1 MDSRYEINIQLAL
14 EELEINELT
23 NLDAEYIKKQYHKLA
38 LKWHPDK
45 NADKEFATQKF
56 QKISE
61 AYEYLSSEL
70 HFIDDN
76 DLSEPFVSSFDSKE
90 SKIYVNLLST
100 FISSLLSGSYS
111 SNELFANIIKD
122 IVIGYKGL
130 TLSYLQTT
138 FSELDKQTVIEVYNF
153 LYKYKSI
160 LYISDDILELV
171 SLIIKEKCKN
181 DRVYILRP
189 LLKDVIENNIYK
201 LYVDEQLY
209 LVPLWHNELY
219 FDAPDGSEIIVLC
232 QPLLNDSVSI
242 DENNNIS
249 VTKVIHTSE
258 LIDLINNNK
267 FVSIEVGE
275 KWLSIPVSH
284 LYMKK
289 EQLYRFKGQGIS
301 QIYDASMYNVSVKS
315 DIIVTILLVE

>member
-1 MDSRYEINIQLAL
+1 MDSKYEINIQLAL

-23 NLDAEYIKKQYHKLA
+23 NCDAEYIKKQYHKLA

-45 NADKEFATQKF
+45 NADKELATQRF

-90 SKIYVNLLST
+90 SKIYVNLLTT

-138 FSELDKQTVIEVYNF
+138 FSELDKQTVIDVYNF

-201 LYVDEQLY
+201 LYVDERLY

-219 FDAPDGSEIIVLC
+219 FDAPHGSEIIVLC
-232 QPLLNDSVSI
+232 QPLLSESISI
-242 DENNNIS
+242 DENNNIC
-249 VTKVIHTSE
+249 VTKEIHASE

-275 KWLSIPVSH
+275 KWLSIPVSQ

-301 QIYDASMYNVSVKS
+301 QIYDGSMYNVSVKS
-315 DIIVTILLVE
+315 DIIVTVLLV

>member
-1 MDSRYEINIQLAL
+1 MDSKYEINIQLAL

-23 NLDAEYIKKQYHKLA
+23 NLDTNYIKKQYHKLA

-45 NADKEFATQKF
+45 NVDKEFATQKF

-61 AYEYLSSEL
+61 AYEYLSNEL

-76 DLSEPFVSSFDSKE
+76 DLSETFVSSFDSKE

-111 SNELFANIIKD
+111 SNKLFANIIKD

-160 LYISDDILELV
+160 LYVSDDILELV
-171 SLIIKEKCKN
+171 SLIVKEKCKN

-189 LLKDVIENNIYK
+189 LLKDVVENNIYK

-219 FDAPDGSEIIVLC
+219 FDGPDGSEIIVLC
-232 QPLLNDSVSI
+232 QPLLSESISI
-242 DENNNIS
+242 DENNNIC
-249 VTKVIHTSE
+249 VTKEIHTNE
-258 LIDLINNNK
+258 LIELINNNK

-301 QIYDASMYNVSVKS
+301 QITDTSMYNVSVKS
-315 DIIVTILLVE
+315 DIIVTVLLV